1 MMPPGKRDGT
11 VKASDLEGGI
21 KLENEKWV
29 DRGVR
34 RQIQKEELR
43 RILTFFMW
51 ANAVAGLLVSIM
63 WAIEHIAP
71 PGQPTITDK
80 VIIAALAGITI
91 QSGAIILAAFKGL
104 FTEKK

>member
-1 MMPPGKRDGT
+1 MATAKKDQS

-21 KLENEKWV
+21 KLENEKWI

-51 ANAVAGLLVSIM
+51 ANAAAGLIVTIM
-63 WAIEHIAP
+63 WGIEHIALP
-71 PGQPTITDK
+71 AQPTITDK
-80 VIIAALAGITI
+80 VIIAALAGITV

-104 FTEKK
+104 FTEK

>member
-1 MMPPGKRDGT
+1 MPPGKNDGA

-51 ANAVAGLLVSIM
+51 ANAIAGLLVSIS
-63 WAIEHIAP
+63 WVIEHITP
-71 PGQPTITDK
+71 PAQPTITDK

>member
-1 MMPPGKRDGT
+1 MAPGKKEDPVR
-11 VKASDLEGGI
+11 ASDLEGGI
-21 KLENEKWV
+21 KLENEKWI
-29 DRGVR
+29 DRGAR

-51 ANAVAGLLVSIM
+51 ANAIAGLLVSVM
-63 WAIEHIAP
+63 WVVEHVAP
-71 PGQPTITDK
+71 PAVPTITEK

-104 FTEKK
+104 FLEKR

>member
-1 MMPPGKRDGT
+1 MSARKREDAI
-11 VKASDLEGGI
+11 KASDLEGGI
-21 KLENEKWV
+21 KLENEKWI

-51 ANAVAGLLVSIM
+51 ANAVAGLVVTVM
-63 WAIEHIAP
+63 WAIEYFAP
-71 PGQPTITDK
+71 PAHSTITDK
-80 VIIAALAGITI
+80 VIIAVLAGITV

>member
-1 MMPPGKRDGT
+1 MPATKKDGPIR
-11 VKASDLEGGI
+11 ASELEGGI
-21 KLENEKWV
+21 KLENEKWI
-29 DRGVR
+29 DRRVR

-51 ANAVAGLLVSIM
+51 ANAVAGLVVSVM
-63 WAIEHIAP
+63 WAIEHLAP
-71 PGQPTITDK
+71 PAQSTITDK
-80 VIIAALAGITI
+80 VIIAALAGITV